1 MQTPEKSFRVP
12 RSRTFET
19 HYAMR
24 SEILASLEPVLFG
37 SGLAGY
43 KARHELE
50 NAFANLLGQRFACAV
65 HSGTIGLFLALR
77 ACGIGSGDEII
88 TVANSDISTTS
99 AIRHCGAEPILC
111 DVQASDFNIDIEQVE
126 ALITPKTRALLPVDL
141 YGHPADVRRL
151 REIADR
157 HGLVIIEDAT
167 LATGAA
173 DYGHPVGFFA
183 DTAVFSFAPFKP
195 LGSVGNGAMI
205 VTNDAQIAK
214 KLHSLAAYG
223 AAQEGNSVLP
233 GHQRFIDEGYN
244 IPLDPLQAALL
255 QIKLSYIPEWTA
267 RRQAIAAAYKL
278 GLKNSPVITPLF
290 REASAPTFRCFT
302 VRVSQR
308 QRVYHTLR
316 KAGIEVVIHYA
327 PPVYHHP
334 GYSGNGLDMPL
345 PITEKLA
352 TELLCLPVT
361 PELTD
366 EDVAYTIQQLRNCF

>member
-12 RSRTFET
+12 RSRAFET
-19 HYAMR
+19 HNAMR
-24 SEILASLEPVLFG
+24 SDILASLEPVLFG
-37 SGLAGY
+37 SAKAGY
-43 KARHELE
+43 EVRHELE

-65 HSGTIGLFLALR
+65 HSGTIGLFLALH
-77 ACGIGSGDEII
+77 ACGIGPGDEVI

-99 AIRHCGAEPILC
+99 AIRHCGAESILC
-111 DVQASDFNIDIEQVE
+111 DVQASDFNIDSEQVK

-151 REIADR
+151 REIADH

-205 VTNDAQIAK
+205 VTNDPQLAE
-214 KLHSLAAYG
+214 KLYCLAAYG
-223 AAQEGNSVLP
+223 AAQESNCMLP
-233 GHQRFIDEGYN
+233 GHQYYVDEGFN

-255 QIKLSYIPEWTA
+255 QTKLPHVPAWTK
-267 RRQAIAAAYKL
+267 RRQAIAAAYEL
-278 GLKNSPVITPLF
+278 GLKDSPVQVPLF
-290 REASAPTFRCFT
+290 RETSAPTFRCYT
-302 VRVSQR
+302 VRVPQR
-308 QRVYHTLR
+308 QRVYHTLLN
-316 KAGIEVVIHYA
+316 AGIEVVIHYA
-327 PPVYHHP
+327 PPVYLHP
-334 GYSGNGLDMPL
+334 GYSGNGLELPL
-345 PITEKLA
+345 PVTEKLA

-366 EDVAYTIQQLRNCF
+366 EDVAYTIHQLRNCF